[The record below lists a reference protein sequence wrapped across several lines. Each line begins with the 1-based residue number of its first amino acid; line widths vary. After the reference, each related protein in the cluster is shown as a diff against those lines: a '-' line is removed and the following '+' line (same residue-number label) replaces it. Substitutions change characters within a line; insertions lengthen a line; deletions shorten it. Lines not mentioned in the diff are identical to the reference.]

1 MEGRREGRE
10 GWAALG
16 VLSSGNCSLERE
28 IDKRKK
34 ADMQTEF
41 QKQKNE
47 TQPSHV
53 FAASLG
59 LVRDCMK
66 SFFSFHFTQEGCTDV
81 PVSRLAVSLF
91 SFS

>member
-1 MEGRREGRE
+1 M
-10 GWAALG
+10 
-16 VLSSGNCSLERE
+16 LSSGNCSLERE

-34 ADMQTEF
+34 RDVQTEF

-53 FAASLG
+53 FATSLG

-66 SFFSFHFTQEGCTDV
+66 FFFFFPFYTGRLYRCSCEQACGF
-81 PVSRLAVSLF
+81 PVF
-91 SFS
+91 F

>member
-1 MEGRREGRE
+1 MEGRREGKR
-10 GWAALG
+10 GVGGLG

-34 ADMQTEF
+34 TDMQTEF

-53 FAASLG
+53 FATSLG

-66 SFFSFHFTQEGCTDV
+66 FFFFFFSILH
-81 PVSRLAVSLF
+81 RKAVQMFL
-91 SFS
+91 

>member
-1 MEGRREGRE
+1 MGRG
-10 GWAALG
+10 LG

-34 ADMQTEF
+34 TDMQTEF

-53 FAASLG
+53 FATSLG

-66 SFFSFHFTQEGCTDV
+66 FFSLSILH
-81 PVSRLAVSLF
+81 RKAVQMFL
-91 SFS
+91 